1 MSSFASQAPTGRE
14 GSDGKPRRRARSITR
29 ALRRET
35 GSLQLPEISRQQA
48 IVICVLVLVLLV
60 GAGKLLG
67 TRHPP
72 AQKRAQIK
80 LVGASGG
87 SHAQLLVDV
96 SGAVRRP
103 GVYEL
108 PAGSRINDALLKA
121 GGETEKA
128 DLTLVNRAASVTDGQ
143 QVLVPEKVP
152 ATSVAAT
159 AAASAGGSAAAAPIH
174 LNSATLE
181 QLDELPG
188 VGPSTAQRIIDYRTA
203 NGPFKTVDEL
213 DSVSGIGPAKL
224 AELRDL
230 VVP

>member
-1 MSSFASQAPTGRE
+1 M
-14 GSDGKPRRRARSITR
+14 K
-29 ALRRET
+29 
-35 GSLQLPEISRQQA
+35 LPEISRRQA
-48 IVICVLVLVLLV
+48 IVVCVLALVLLV
-60 GAGKLLG
+60 AAGKLLG
-67 TRHPP
+67 ARQPV
-72 AQKRAQIK
+72 AQKRPAQVK
-80 LVGASGG
+80 LVA
-87 SHAQLLVDV
+87 AATRAELLIDV
-96 SGAVRRP
+96 SGAVHRS
-103 GVYEL
+103 GVYKL

-128 DLTLVNRAASVTDGQ
+128 DLTLVNRAALLTDGQ
-143 QVLVPEKVP
+143 QVLVPEKV
-152 ATSVAAT
+152 TAT
-159 AAASAGGSAAAAPIH
+159 AAAATSSGGSAPATTAPVR

-203 NGPFKTVDEL
+203 NGPFKSVDEL

>member
-1 MSSFASQAPTGRE
+1 M
-14 GSDGKPRRRARSITR
+14 K
-29 ALRRET
+29 
-35 GSLQLPEISRQQA
+35 LPEISRQQA

-67 TRHPP
+67 ARHP
-72 AQKRAQIK
+72 AVQRRARVK
-80 LVGASGG
+80 LVGGATS
-87 SHAQLLVDV
+87 SSRAQLLVDV

-103 GVYEL
+103 GVYKL

-128 DLTLVNRAASVTDGQ
+128 ELTLVNRAASLADGQ
-143 QVLVPEKVP
+143 QVLVPEKVT
-152 ATSVAAT
+152 ATAAT
-159 AAASAGGSAAAAPIH
+159 ATASGGSTPATTAPVR

-203 NGPFKTVDEL
+203 NGPFKSVDEL

>member
-1 MSSFASQAPTGRE
+1 M
-14 GSDGKPRRRARSITR
+14 K
-29 ALRRET
+29 
-35 GSLQLPEISRQQA
+35 LPEISRRQA
-48 IVICVLVLVLLV
+48 IVVCVLALVLLV
-60 GAGKLLG
+60 AAGKLLG
-67 TRHPP
+67 ARQPV
-72 AQKRAQIK
+72 AQKRHAQVK
-80 LVGASGG
+80 LVA
-87 SHAQLLVDV
+87 AATRAELLIDV
-96 SGAVRRP
+96 SGAVHRS
-103 GVYEL
+103 GVYKL

-128 DLTLVNRAASVTDGQ
+128 DLTLVNRAALLTDGQ
-143 QVLVPEKVP
+143 QVLVPEKV
-152 ATSVAAT
+152 TAT
-159 AAASAGGSAAAAPIH
+159 AAAATSSGVSAPATTAPVR

-203 NGPFKTVDEL
+203 NGPFKSVDEL

>member
-1 MSSFASQAPTGRE
+1 M
-14 GSDGKPRRRARSITR
+14 K
-29 ALRRET
+29 
-35 GSLQLPEISRQQA
+35 LPEISRQQA

-67 TRHPP
+67 ARHP
-72 AQKRAQIK
+72 AVQRRAQVK
-80 LVGASGG
+80 LVGATSG
-87 SHAQLLVDV
+87 SRAQLLVDV

-103 GVYEL
+103 GVYKL
-108 PAGSRINDALLKA
+108 SAGSRINDALLKA

-128 DLTLVNRAASVTDGQ
+128 DLTLVNRAASLTDGQ
-143 QVLVPEKVP
+143 QVLVPEKV
-152 ATSVAAT
+152 TAT
-159 AAASAGGSAAAAPIH
+159 AAATSSGGSAPATTAPVR

-203 NGPFKTVDEL
+203 NGPFKSVDEL

>member
-1 MSSFASQAPTGRE
+1 M
-14 GSDGKPRRRARSITR
+14 K
-29 ALRRET
+29 
-35 GSLQLPEISRQQA
+35 LPEISRQQA

-67 TRHPP
+67 ARHP
-72 AQKRAQIK
+72 AVQRRAQVK
-80 LVGASGG
+80 LVGATSG
-87 SHAQLLVDV
+87 SRAQLLVDV

-103 GVYEL
+103 GVYKL
-108 PAGSRINDALLKA
+108 SAGSRINDALLKA

-128 DLTLVNRAASVTDGQ
+128 DLTLVNRAASLTDGQ
-143 QVLVPEKVP
+143 QVLVPEKV
-152 ATSVAAT
+152 T
-159 AAASAGGSAAAAPIH
+159 AAAVATSSGGSAPATTAPVR

-203 NGPFKTVDEL
+203 NGPFKSVDEL

>member
-1 MSSFASQAPTGRE
+1 M
-14 GSDGKPRRRARSITR
+14 K
-29 ALRRET
+29 
-35 GSLQLPEISRQQA
+35 LPEISRQQA

-67 TRHPP
+67 ARHP
-72 AQKRAQIK
+72 AVQRRAQVK
-80 LVGASGG
+80 LVSATS
-87 SHAQLLVDV
+87 SSRAQLLVDV

-103 GVYEL
+103 GVYKL

-128 DLTLVNRAASVTDGQ
+128 DLTLVNRAALLTDGQ
-143 QVLVPEKVP
+143 QVLVPEKV
-152 ATSVAAT
+152 TAT
-159 AAASAGGSAAAAPIH
+159 AAAATSSGGSAPATTAPVR

-203 NGPFKTVDEL
+203 NGPFKSVDEL

>member
-1 MSSFASQAPTGRE
+1 MNSFWNQDPPTGC
-14 GSDGKPRRRARSITR
+14 GSEDAVSRRRTGPTARAFR
-29 ALRRET
+29 CET
-35 GSLQLPEISRQQA
+35 GSMQLPEISRQQA
-48 IVICVLVLVLLV
+48 IVVCVLVLVVLV
-60 GAGKLLG
+60 VAGKLLG
-67 TRHPP
+67 ARHSTV
-72 AQKRAQIK
+72 QKRAQIR
-80 LVGASGG
+80 LVGATS
-87 SHAQLLVDV
+87 SSRSQLLVDV

-103 GVYEL
+103 GVYRL

-128 DLTLVNRAASVTDGQ
+128 DLTLVNRAASLTDGQ
-143 QVLVPEKVP
+143 QVLVPEKV
-152 ATSVAAT
+152 TAAT
-159 AAASAGGSAAAAPIH
+159 AAATSGGSTSTVAAPIH

-188 VGPSTAQRIIDYRTA
+188 VGPATAQRIIDYRTA
-203 NGPFKTVDEL
+203 NGPFKSADEL

>member
-1 MSSFASQAPTGRE
+1 M
-14 GSDGKPRRRARSITR
+14 K
-29 ALRRET
+29 
-35 GSLQLPEISRQQA
+35 LPEISRRQA

-67 TRHPP
+67 ARHP
-72 AQKRAQIK
+72 AVQRRAQVK
-80 LVGASGG
+80 LVSGATS
-87 SHAQLLVDV
+87 SSRAQLLVDV

-103 GVYEL
+103 GVYKL

-128 DLTLVNRAASVTDGQ
+128 DLTLVNRAASLTDGQ
-143 QVLVPEKVP
+143 QVLVPEKV
-152 ATSVAAT
+152 T
-159 AAASAGGSAAAAPIH
+159 AAAVATSSGGSAPATTAPVR

-203 NGPFKTVDEL
+203 NGPFKSVEEL

>member
-1 MSSFASQAPTGRE
+1 M
-14 GSDGKPRRRARSITR
+14 K
-29 ALRRET
+29 
-35 GSLQLPEISRQQA
+35 LPEISRQQA

-67 TRHPP
+67 ARHP
-72 AQKRAQIK
+72 AVQRRAQVK
-80 LVGASGG
+80 LVGATSG
-87 SHAQLLVDV
+87 SRAQLLVDV

-103 GVYEL
+103 GVYKL

-128 DLTLVNRAASVTDGQ
+128 DLTLVNRAASLTDGQ
-143 QVLVPEKVP
+143 QVLVPEKV
-152 ATSVAAT
+152 TAT
-159 AAASAGGSAAAAPIH
+159 AAAATSSGGSAPAAIAPVR

-203 NGPFKTVDEL
+203 NGPFKSVDEL

>member
-1 MSSFASQAPTGRE
+1 MSGFRNVSLPA
-14 GSDGKPRRRARSITR
+14 GSGSEDARLRRRTRSVVGAFR
-29 ALRRET
+29 CET

-48 IVICVLVLVLLV
+48 IVVCMLVLVLLV

-67 TRHPP
+67 ARHSAAPR
-72 AQKRAQIK
+72 RAQVK
-80 LVGASGG
+80 LVGAGGG
-87 SHAQLLVDV
+87 SRAQLLVDV

-103 GVYEL
+103 GVYKL

-121 GGETEKA
+121 GGETGKA
-128 DLTLVNRAASVTDGQ
+128 DLTLVNRAASLTDGQ
-143 QVLVPEKVP
+143 QVLVPEKVVAP
-152 ATSVAAT
+152 VAAAASGGSAPT
-159 AAASAGGSAAAAPIH
+159 AAAPVR

-188 VGPSTAQRIIDYRTA
+188 VGPATAQRIIDYRTA
-203 NGPFKTVDEL
+203 NGPFKSVDEL